1 MVLKKNTAPTIKAFQ
16 SGTPTYILVQNPIC
30 NYGYDAHA
38 QRFTELKQS
47 KATEP
52 SWGRHWSY
60 PKLDMKG

>member
-1 MVLKKNTAPTIKAFQ
+1 M
-16 SGTPTYILVQNPIC
+16 LVQNPIC
-30 NYGYDAHA
+30 NYGYDAQA